1 MSNILI
7 DSGFWFALYNSHDQY
22 HSKTFDMMEYINTD
36 INTIII
42 PYPTLYETI
51 NTKFSSDIISME
63 KFRKILEDPNV
74 FKLPDD
80 DYREDALDL
89 TFKHSLINK
98 RNLSLTD
105 NIIRLILDSEK
116 FNIDYLITFNVKDFS
131 DICQKKNIKILS

>member
-1 MSNILI
+1 MRNILI
-7 DSGFWFALYNSHDQY
+7 DTGFWFALYNSHDQY
-22 HSKTFDMMEYINTD
+22 HIRTCDMMEYINTD

-42 PYPTLYETI
+42 LYPTLYETI

-63 KFRKILEDPNV
+63 KFKKILEDRNV

-80 DYREDALDL
+80 DYRKDALDL
-89 TFKHSLINK
+89 TFKYSIGNK
-98 RNLSLTD
+98 RNLSLAD

-131 DICQKKNIKILS
+131 DVCKKKNIKILT